1 MPESYEN
8 VDDVWSS
15 REGKCQACDCYGPV
29 NDLSLCEN
37 CAAMLERDLLRQR
50 DWEYSAAAFG
60 LSPEAQE
67 KQRRQIVEQFG
78 EALELIAP
86 ANTAR
91 KSRASRKRRK
101 RKEHRK

>member
-15 REGKCQACDCYGPV
+15 REGKCQACDRYGPV
-29 NDLSLCEN
+29 DDLSLCED

-60 LSPEAQE
+60 LSPDAQE

-101 RKEHRK
+101 RKEHRR